1 MSNQDKISF
10 IQSFIDRIDDAV
22 ATNNVDKAKRLQSE
36 IISTFASDI
45 PNITSQLDAHAAHH
59 FYRKLNGGT
68 DTPIKYIED
77 LGILKNRLMKLQLD
91 IKEPT
96 KETSSSPFISLTQVQ
111 NQATIVHVDFDLTIS
126 TIEKLPETS
135 LSQEDKEIL
144 LGKLTSL
151 KGCPDKKTKWDKC
164 KGILKWLADKGV
176 DVAIAVLPYII
187 NVLNNGL

>member
-45 PNITSQLDAHAAHH
+45 PNITSQLDARAGYHV
-59 FYRKLNGGT
+59 YRQLNGKI

-77 LGILKNRLMKLQLD
+77 LGILRNRLMKLQLD
-91 IKEPT
+91 IKEAP
-96 KETSSSPFISLTQVQ
+96 KESPSSPLISLTQIQ
-111 NQATIVHVDFDLTIS
+111 NQTTSIQVDFDLTIS
-126 TIEKLPETS
+126 TIEKLPDTS

-151 KGCPDKKTKWDKC
+151 KGCSDKGAKRDKS

-187 NVLNNGL
+187 SVLK